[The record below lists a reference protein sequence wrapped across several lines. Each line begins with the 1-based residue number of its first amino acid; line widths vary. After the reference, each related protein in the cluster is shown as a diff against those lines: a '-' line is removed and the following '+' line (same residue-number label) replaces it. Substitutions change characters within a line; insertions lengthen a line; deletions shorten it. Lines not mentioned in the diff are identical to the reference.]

1 MGLPCWLSGK
11 ESVCSAGDIR
21 DAGLIAGSGSSPGGG
36 HRNLLQCS
44 WREILWTE
52 EPDGLQSM
60 GLQRVGHD

>member
-11 ESVCSAGDIR
+11 ESVCSAEDIR
-21 DAGLIAGSGSSPGGG
+21 DAGLIAGSGNSPGGG
-36 HRNLLQCS
+36 HGNLLQCS